1 MTKRKVKNTVST
13 RVTLVKLVIL
23 VIGGLTLFGIEMTS
37 DSNSNTPHFE
47 SKCIHF
53 ELKWLQT
60 IDGRH
65 LVKVMGVTLTKAL
78 TKGAIVYLF
87 IDNTAAQSIAQR
99 GTSSKND
106 LNHIAGSLW
115 LLAASLKVDLQVRRV
130 PSKLNASD
138 PPSRGKPPPFA
149 SAGTR
154 HKGSQCHINLLW

>member
-1 MTKRKVKNTVST
+1 MA
-13 RVTLVKLVIL
+13 
-23 VIGGLTLFGIEMTS
+23 M
-37 DSNSNTPHFE
+37 
-47 SKCIHF
+47 
-53 ELKWLQT
+53 
-60 IDGRH
+60 H
-65 LVKVMGVTLTKAL
+65 LLLRFCVAAL
-78 TKGAIVYLF
+78 TVVRKILLVGEVALTQGAIVYLF

-154 HKGSQCHINLLW
+154 HKGPQCHINLLW